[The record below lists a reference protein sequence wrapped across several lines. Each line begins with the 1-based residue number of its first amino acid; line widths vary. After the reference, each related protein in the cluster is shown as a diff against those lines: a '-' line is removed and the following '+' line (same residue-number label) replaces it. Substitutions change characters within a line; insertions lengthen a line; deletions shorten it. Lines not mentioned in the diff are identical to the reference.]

1 MIPLPETLV
10 SDSLCVTKMGRK
22 RASKNTHRALVLPT
36 VVKPQPSN
44 VRRSERIKSKSL
56 VVSHP
61 NTNCDIEVIEY
72 ITLSDGEKDE
82 ADTQL
87 EHESELADNLGEK
100 KSLEQKINCAL
111 QRIDAL
117 NKAVELLKSKLF
129 YKWTRI
135 LPFVKPHL
143 GACILTHKR
152 SFVSE
157 LYMSIKSITLEGER
171 KTLSMGNEES
181 THDSH
186 DDFFRQPRSHDGS
199 SPNTSHQYHQPP
211 SYDGSSA
218 NTSHQYH
225 QPSSYAGSSVNTRHQ
240 YKQRPTYIADSFSS
254 LDQVVS
260 ALREAGLESS
270 NLIIGIDFTKSNEWT
285 GKHSFNHKS
294 LHFTGN
300 TPNPYEQAISIIGRT
315 LSSFDEDNLI
325 PCFGFGDAST
335 HDQNVFSFYPDECYC
350 HGFEQVLAR
359 YREIVPHL
367 KLAGPTSFAPVIDA
381 AVGIVERSN
390 GQYHVLVIIADGQ
403 VTRNSDTPHGK
414 FSPQEQATINSIIA
428 ASHYPLSIILVGVG
442 DGPWDE
448 MQHFD
453 DNITQRLFDNF
464 QFVNFTKITSENKDA
479 SKKEAAFAL
488 AALMEIPIQYR
499 ITQNLQIA
507 NENPTSHQR
516 KRPLPP
522 PKEVIDRDNAVLAV
536 PHVPN
541 FESVEPSAPAAVE
554 SVCPICL
561 TNPKDM
567 AFGCGHTT
575 CKECGVTLSS
585 CPMCRQEITTRLR
598 LYT

>member
-1 MIPLPETLV
+1 M
-10 SDSLCVTKMGRK
+10 
-22 RASKNTHRALVLPT
+22 
-36 VVKPQPSN
+36 
-44 VRRSERIKSKSL
+44 
-56 VVSHP
+56 
-61 NTNCDIEVIEY
+61 
-72 ITLSDGEKDE
+72 
-82 ADTQL
+82 QL
-87 EHESELADNLGEK
+87 KL
-100 KSLEQKINCAL
+100 
-111 QRIDAL
+111 
-117 NKAVELLKSKLF
+117 KLF
-129 YKWTRI
+129 E
-135 LPFVKPHL
+135 L
-143 GACILTHKR
+143 
-152 SFVSE
+152 SFVSYLFLSPKYFSLWNLAFE
-157 LYMSIKSITLEGER
+157 NLVCCERTTLI
-171 KTLSMGNEES
+171 MGNGES
-181 THDSH
+181 HDSR
-186 DDFFRQPRSHDGS
+186 DDFLEQP
-199 SPNTSHQYHQPP
+199 TSY
-211 SYDGSSA
+211 YGISA

-240 YKQRPTYIADSFSS
+240 HKQRPTYIADNFSS

-294 LHFTGN
+294 LHSIGN
-300 TPNPYEQAISIIGRT
+300 SPNPYEQAISIIGRT

-335 HDQNVFSFYPDECYC
+335 HDKNVFSFYPDDRYC
-350 HGFEQVLAR
+350 HGFEEVLVR

-381 AVGIVERSN
+381 AVDIVERSN

-403 VTRNSDTPHGK
+403 VTRNSDTPLGK
-414 FSPQEQATINSIIA
+414 FSQQEQATINSIIA

-453 DNITQRLFDNF
+453 DSITQRLFDNF
-464 QFVNFTKITSENKDA
+464 QFVNFTKIMSENKDA

-499 ITQNLQIA
+499 ITQNLQVT
-507 NENPTSHQR
+507 NDPSTSYQR

-522 PKEVIDRDNAVLAV
+522 PKEVIDRDNAALAV
-536 PHVPN
+536 QHMTN
-541 FESVEPSAPAAVE
+541 FESIEPSGPAAVE
-554 SVCPICL
+554 SACPICL